1 MSDTAPT
8 IDSIMEEATAL
19 LMDTR
24 YLDAE
29 RRCLDALRLAREQGA
44 FNRYARILMPLQ
56 EARRLRRQTA
66 TEAGVVVLAGP
77 REEPGAILDNLEAG
91 CVILLPLAYT
101 ADDATALRDLA
112 RERNMMAEVL
122 YMDTD
127 DLRAAFEQQM
137 ERAGDAALAAVPRN
151 LSPIETVDA
160 LAAVVESVGDHE
172 IAHQRLE
179 RAAEEAARSK

>member
-1 MSDTAPT
+1 MSEPTPT
-8 IDSIMEEATAL
+8 IESIMEEATAL

-29 RRCLDALRLAREQGA
+29 RRCLDALRLAREHNA
-44 FNRYARILMPLQ
+44 FDRYARILMPLQ
-56 EARRLRRQTA
+56 ESRRLRRQTA
-66 TEAGVVVLAGP
+66 VDAGVVVLSE
-77 REEPGAILDNLEAG
+77 RDEPDAILDKLDAG
-91 CVILLPLAYT
+91 CVILLPPAYT
-101 ADDATALRDLA
+101 EDDAMALRNRA
-112 RERNMMAEVL
+112 RERSVMAEVL

-137 ERAGDAALAAVPRN
+137 EREGDAALAAVPRN
-151 LSPIETVDA
+151 LSPVETVDA

-179 RAAEEAARSK
+179 RAAEKAARSV